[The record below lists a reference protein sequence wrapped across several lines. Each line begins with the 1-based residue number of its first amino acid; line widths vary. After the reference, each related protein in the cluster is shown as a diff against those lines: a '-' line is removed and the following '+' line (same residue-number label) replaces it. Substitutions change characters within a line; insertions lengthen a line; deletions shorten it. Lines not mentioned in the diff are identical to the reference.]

1 MALKPVTLSSGSNR
15 LESERFSFE
24 EKGDILEGHLVES
37 VRLTKD
43 GNSFMKYV
51 VKTDGGLTSTLGAHQ
66 LDQALSQVTPGTY
79 VRITY
84 LGKKKIKGGRTVKE
98 FLVEADDEN
107 MIKPVTAAEAIAA
120 ARVG

>member
-1 MALKPVTLSSGSNR
+1 MALRTITASSQR
-15 LESERFSFE
+15 IDSERFSFE
-24 EKGDILEGHLVES
+24 EKGDVLEGHLIES

-43 GNSFMKYV
+43 GNSFMKYTL
-51 VKTDGGLTSTLGAHQ
+51 KTDGGHTSTLGSHQ
-66 LDQALSQVTPGTY
+66 LDASLAKVVPGTY

-98 FLVEADDEN
+98 FMVEADDEN
-107 MIKPVTAAEAIAA
+107 TIKPVSAAEAIAA